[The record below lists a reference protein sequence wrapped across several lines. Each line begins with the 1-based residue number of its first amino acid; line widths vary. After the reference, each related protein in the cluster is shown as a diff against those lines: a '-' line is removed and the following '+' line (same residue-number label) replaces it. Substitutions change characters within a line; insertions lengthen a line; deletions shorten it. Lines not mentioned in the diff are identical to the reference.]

1 MQAAVPMDDVYN
13 YDHFRTG
20 ILLADLYRAIKGL
33 DLKPGDTA
41 PDFTLPVATGG
52 QFRLSEH
59 LDRPVLL
66 KFGSY
71 S

>member
-1 MQAAVPMDDVYN
+1 
-13 YDHFRTG
+13 
-20 ILLADLYRAIKGL
+20 L
-33 DLKPGDTA
+33 DLKPGDVA

>member
-1 MQAAVPMDDVYN
+1 MQTHHPMDDVYN
-13 YDHFRTG
+13 YEHFRTG
-20 ILLADLYRAIKGL
+20 LLLADFALTIKGL

-52 QFRLSEH
+52 QFRLSEN